1 MRLFLKKRPIPHK
14 HGIPSDSQSSGG
26 IPFVKI
32 VDLSRR
38 RQSEASDSGACH
50 ATPMRSFFLYWL
62 GERPVSPLKDLGEII
77 VVLKAGLAGYRGHA
91 LILREHLFFAALM
104 RVLRMYWRCL
114 YPYMYS

>member
-1 MRLFLKKRPIPHK
+1 MKTGNFVCDPVEKFRPDFSVHSGIDKKPGCVCSLKKRPIPHK

-62 GERPVSPLKDLGEII
+62 GERPSPRLKTLE
-77 VVLKAGLAGYRGHA
+77 K
-91 LILREHLFFAALM
+91 
-104 RVLRMYWRCL
+104 
-114 YPYMYS
+114 